1 MCAQTRSHACQ
12 CRPRTLWQ
20 FHGRLEHTTTSCD
33 AGNRDA
39 SVAAGSWLRTKV
51 HHRTSA
57 PLLITRAD
65 HVFAPRALSFA
76 VDDRPAPAQF
86 RRGHARVPL
95 PPRAVHREIR
105 PAIRFE
111 RRTAIR
117 PADMRQGA
125 ARPATNAARDICPP
139 KHTVPRCDV
148 SCTFR
153 ARAVSGLCFPSHTR
167 SRRGRQ
173 SVHACAA
180 LAMHRRRRGRSMT
193 HWVSRARGCTPHAA
207 AQREESVPAEHVA
220 QRRRGCRH
228 RRAPPC
234 TSRCAGCVAVCD
246 QRNVPRVPAGQ
257 PRTADVSNARGGE
270 PPPGGSLFINTRAD
284 RV

>member
-105 PAIRFE
+105 PAMTLRAPP
-111 RRTAIR
+111 RRHAPGR
-117 PADMRQGA
+117 GA
-125 ARPATNAARDICPP
+125 SCHQTLHATSVLRS
-139 KHTVPRCDV
+139 HTVPRCE
-148 SCTFR
+148 R
-153 ARAVSGLCFPSHTR
+153 LLHLPRAARAVSGLCFPSPAP

-173 SVHACAA
+173 S
-180 LAMHRRRRGRSMT
+180 
-193 HWVSRARGCTPHAA
+193 CT
-207 AQREESVPAEHVA
+207 
-220 QRRRGCRH
+220 
-228 RRAPPC
+228 
-234 TSRCAGCVAVCD
+234 
-246 QRNVPRVPAGQ
+246 RV
-257 PRTADVSNARGGE
+257 R
-270 PPPGGSLFINTRAD
+270 
-284 RV
+284 